1 MFEEGDYYFL
11 HFLSTFSRLET
22 VVQTSWTGW
31 VSGPGGGGCYMH
43 VAVIRVTFIVIAILH
58 SFIIDIGTIS
68 HYAILIV
75 TFIMTSFSR
84 MFLSDGGDRCPSAGK
99 MNLRLLAVRVDRD

>member
-1 MFEEGDYYFL
+1 MDRVG
-11 HFLSTFSRLET
+11 
-22 VVQTSWTGW
+22 VGA
-31 VSGPGGGGCYMH
+31 GGGGCYMH

-75 TFIMTSFSR
+75 TFIMILIFTDVFI
-84 MFLSDGGDRCPSAGK
+84 
-99 MNLRLLAVRVDRD
+99 